1 VTEEPSNHT
10 GPVLVVLAHPDD
22 PEFFCGGTVAKW
34 ARAGRKVAYCL
45 LTRGD
50 KGSDEPG
57 VDPDELAR
65 TRERE
70 QRAAAAVLGVDRV
83 DFLGY
88 PDGELYVSPRLRE
101 DVVRVVRQ
109 VRPDTLVTS
118 DPSNYYGSY
127 VNHSDHR
134 IAGEVALDAV
144 WPGARSA
151 LYHPA
156 LYEKEGLAPHKVPEV
171 YIAGAVQ
178 PDTTVDISDTFE
190 VKLAALA
197 EHKSQ
202 IDDLGGLEER
212 LRQRML
218 DRESPPD
225 APRFIERFKRIQLR

>member
-1 VTEEPSNHT
+1 MTDEQLDHH

-34 ARAGRKVAYCL
+34 AKEGRQVSYCL

-50 KGSDEPG
+50 KGADEPG
-57 VDPDELAR
+57 VDPDALAA

-70 QRAAAAVLGVDRV
+70 QRSAAKVLGVKEV
-83 DFLGY
+83 IFLGY
-88 PDGELYVSPRLRE
+88 PDGELYVSPKLRE

-118 DPSNYYGSY
+118 DPSNYYSAY

-151 LYHPA
+151 LYHPN
-156 LYEKEGLAPHKVPEV
+156 LYKEEGLEPHKIHEL
-171 YIAGAVQ
+171 YIAGALQ
-178 PDTTVDISDTFE
+178 PDLAVDVSQTLD
-190 VKLAALA
+190 VKIAALA

-202 IDDLGGLEER
+202 IEDVEGLAEH
-212 LRQRML
+212 LRERML
-218 DRESPPD
+218 DPESPPD
-225 APRFIERFKRIQLR
+225 SPRYIERFKRIQLR